1 MLDELEER
9 SQVGKIF
16 ELPEVHSIKVERIN
30 KACATNF
37 HKFTHMIVRFKKL
50 CHIKNSS

>member
-1 MLDELEER
+1 MLDELEEH

-16 ELPEVHSIKVERIN
+16 ELPEYIVKRERIY

-37 HKFTHMIVRFKKL
+37 HKLTQMIVKFKKYA
-50 CHIKNSS
+50 IYKN